1 MGEQILKNSSFWC
14 YLVVALKF
22 QSGLTF
28 FQSIASLFGAGGRHS
43 VFESSPVLCER
54 NWDLQIKSGRGFMDL
69 AISSGF
75 LFVLEV

>member
-43 VFESSPVLCER
+43 ECLKAVQFYVRET
-54 NWDLQIKSGRGFMDL
+54 GT
-69 AISSGF
+69 
-75 LFVLEV
+75 